1 MATRSPHKSD
11 IFCPFPYNTVFVFFN
26 IINWRPKR
34 NISKQSV
41 AFLLFLLFPTIL
53 LFAKTQT
60 DATIPLSKLFRLK
73 VTTAILTENNRS
85 CLLLQDRTQGGNWGE
100 PRLCWV
106 PGSQQARAGSLT
118 LFYTV
123 HSRTKVRTLTLIHT
137 VKRKRGS
144 HHCLFYTVH
153 RTAGVLHTVTLFY
166 TIHSRQEFAL

>member
-1 MATRSPHKSD
+1 
-11 IFCPFPYNTVFVFFN
+11 VFFN
-26 IINWRPKR
+26 INNWRHKR
-34 NISKQSV
+34 KISKQSV

-60 DATIPLSKLFRLK
+60 YATIPLSKWFRLK
-73 VTTAILTENNRS
+73 VTTCTAILTVTNRS

-118 LFYTV
+118 LFYTI

-137 VKRKRGS
+137 VKRKWGS

-153 RTAGVLHTVTLFY
+153 RTAGVLHTITLFY